1 MDEVKHIA
9 LLSRLK
15 LTPEEIDLYSK
26 QLERILEYI
35 EKLKEVN
42 TENVPPTFYP
52 IPLENVWR
60 EDKVTRPFPVDK
72 TLSNAPER
80 SKTYFKV
87 PRIIE

>member
-1 MDEVKHIA
+1 VEEVKHIA

-26 QLERILEYI
+26 QLERILKYI
-35 EKLKEVN
+35 EKLKEVD
-42 TENVPPTFYP
+42 TENVQPTFYP
-52 IPLENVWR
+52 IPLENVLR
-60 EDKVTRPFPVDK
+60 EDKVTKPFPVEK
-72 TLSNAPER
+72 TLSNTPER